1 VPVQSADLTV
11 AVLRLPDR
19 SIIMVSV
26 YMEGS
31 NTEALLD
38 TMEKLR
44 QLIQETCN
52 RIGTQTDVILAGGI
66 STAMTSRGGG
76 DDVPPQEAGRSRQR
90 R

>member
-1 VPVQSADLTV
+1 
-11 AVLRLPDR
+11 
-19 SIIMVSV
+19 
-26 YMEGS
+26 MEGS

-52 RIGTQTDVILAGGI
+52 RIGTQTDVILAGGV

-76 DDVPPQEAGRSRQR
+76 DDVPPQEAGRSRPDHKPHEQSR
-90 R
+90 SLQLVA

>member
-1 VPVQSADLTV
+1 
-11 AVLRLPDR
+11 
-19 SIIMVSV
+19 MVSV

-52 RIGTQTDVILAGGI
+52 RIGTQTDVILARGI
-66 STAMTSRGGG
+66 STAMTS
-76 DDVPPQEAGRSRQR
+76 
-90 R
+90 